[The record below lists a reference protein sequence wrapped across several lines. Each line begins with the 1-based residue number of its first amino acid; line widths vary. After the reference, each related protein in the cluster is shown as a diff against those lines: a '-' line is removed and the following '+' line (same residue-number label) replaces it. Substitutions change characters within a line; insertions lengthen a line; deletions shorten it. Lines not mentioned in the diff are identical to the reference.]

1 MLLFPDD
8 ILHTLEFTKIREFT
22 AEMCLGA
29 PGREIAEH
37 IKPATDASIIRRRL
51 EETDEWSRTL
61 IGPNPMPFGEY
72 YDIGDALKYLE
83 ITDYILDIEDL
94 LHIRLLLLGHQSWHL
109 WHSVELHKAYPVLCD
124 LIQQLPFEAK
134 PLKDLE
140 RVFET
145 NGEVKDD
152 ASPQLKSIRRAI
164 ANRNKELEKTFQTL
178 VQVYRKQG
186 LLTESGESVRN
197 GRRVLTVPAEHKRK
211 IRGIIHDE
219 SATGKTVFL
228 EPEQLVELNND
239 LFELE
244 SEERLEILRILKAL
258 CQLLQ
263 PFSQYLKLLLKL
275 TIRFD
280 LIRAKAKVSQ
290 MYNGNRPE
298 IVNEMHL
305 KLLRAYHPL
314 LWIKNRQANR
324 TVVPFTLELNPQH
337 RILVLSGPNAGGKS
351 ITMKSVILIQMLAQS
366 GYLVPAS
373 PHSQLPVYQKCFA
386 DIGDQ
391 QSLDDD
397 LSTYSSKLRNMRR
410 FLELADKRTLIALDE
425 FGSGTDPKMGGAI
438 AESILRSLNKFK
450 VMGVVTTHY
459 SNLKMFAFKEAG
471 LVNGAMDF
479 DQVHLRP
486 AYSLRVGKPGSS
498 YAFEIATSSGLPGP
512 VLDYAKEL
520 IGPESQAVEQ
530 LLVDLQNER
539 RNYEEL
545 SLISKEKQRQLDQL
559 ILSYES
565 MFRDLEFQRK
575 RLKLE
580 TKELALLQKSKE
592 SVIVEEYI
600 KELKEER
607 SLERALLA
615 KETLQIEQQRLRKQ
629 VHSVQEEVNELQN
642 PLKSQNTIDLAPGAF
657 VRLKTGGAIGE
668 ILTMDKRKAQIS
680 VGGMT
685 MIAPLNDLEVI
696 REPLSIRTKASVR
709 LPDTSDE
716 NIANRLDIRGFKKEE
731 AMRVIELFLDK
742 ALMTSSRSVRIL
754 HGKGN
759 GTLRKTV
766 MQKAKEY
773 KDIRA
778 IEPGAPEDGGDG
790 VTILRFG

>member
-8 ILHTLEFTKIREFT
+8 ILQTLEFAKIREFT
-22 AEMCLGA
+22 VEMCLGE
-29 PGREIAEH
+29 PGREMAFL
-37 IKPATDASIIRRRL
+37 IKPATDAGVIRRRL

-61 IGPNPMPFGEY
+61 TGPNPMPFAEY
-72 YDIGDALKYLE
+72 HDIGDALKHLD
-83 ITDYILDIEDL
+83 IIDYILDVEDL
-94 LHIRLLLLGHQSWHL
+94 LHIRSLLLGHQSWHQ
-109 WHSVELHKAYPVLCD
+109 WHSDELQKVYPVLCA
-124 LIQQLPFEAK
+124 LIYELPFEAK

-140 RVFET
+140 RVFDT

-152 ASPQLKSIRRAI
+152 ASPQLKSIRKAI

-186 LLTESGESVRN
+186 FLTDSGESIRN

-211 IRGIIHDE
+211 IKGIIHDE

-258 CQLLQ
+258 CHQLQPYSLYFKQLLK
-263 PFSQYLKLLLKL
+263 S

-305 KLLRAYHPL
+305 KLFEAFHPL
-314 LWIKNRQANR
+314 LWIKNRQSNR
-324 TVVPFTLELNPQH
+324 TVVPFTLELNPQN

-366 GYLVPAS
+366 GYLIPAL

-425 FGSGTDPKMGGAI
+425 FGSGTDPKIGGAI
-438 AESILRSLNKFK
+438 AESILRSLNKSK

-479 DQVHLRP
+479 DQEHLRP

-498 YAFEIATSSGLPGP
+498 YAFEIATSSGLPAP
-512 VLDYAKEL
+512 VLAYAKEL
-520 IGPESQAVEQ
+520 IGPASQAVEQ

-539 RNYEEL
+539 RHYEEQ
-545 SLISKEKQRQLDQL
+545 SLLSKERQRQLDQL
-559 ILSYES
+559 IFGYES

-580 TKELALLQKSKE
+580 AKEMALLQRSKE
-592 SVIVEEYI
+592 AQGVEEFI
-600 KELKEER
+600 RELKEER
-607 SLERALLA
+607 NLERALLA
-615 KETLQIEQQRLRKQ
+615 KETLRL
-629 VHSVQEEVNELQN
+629 ELQN
-642 PLKSQNTIDLAPGAF
+642 PLHISKATELAPGTF

-668 ILTMDKRKAQIS
+668 IITMDKRKAQIS

-685 MIAPLNDLEVI
+685 MIAPLKDLEII
-696 REPLSIRTKASVR
+696 REPLSIRAKASVR
-709 LPDTSDE
+709 LPDNSDE
-716 NIANRLDIRGFKKEE
+716 NITNRLDIRGFKKEE

-766 MQKAKEY
+766 IQKAKEY
-773 KDIRA
+773 KDIRT
-778 IEPGAPEDGGDG
+778 IEPGAPEDGGEG